1 MILSIGE
8 ILADVIVD
16 NGKSQQFCGGAPF
29 NLIVNAKKSGAVA
42 GFIGR
47 VGDDETGKF
56 LLLETAK
63 YNLNSLDIQVD
74 KERKTTLAL
83 VTLTDG
89 ERDFKFVRN
98 NTADYNIDI
107 NEIDF
112 SKYKDLSIIH
122 LGSLMLSEKSGLE
135 FANAIVKKSKEL
147 NVKLSFDVNFR
158 SDIFKDELSAKLT
171 YKPFIKSADIVKFSD
186 DELYLFTGETD
197 VIKGCEKIASKG
209 QLIIVTLG
217 KRGSLYYIDNKSEIV
232 PTIPVTPVD
241 TTGAGDAF
249 YGTFLA
255 YIENKE
261 YTSENL
267 TSAMKIANQK
277 GAETTLFKGAIKL

>member
-1 MILSIGE
+1 MIDRNNLNRIKGVLSARQGAE
-8 ILADVIVD
+8 IPKYQTPGGPLPVPLKDIKSVENK
-16 NGKSQQFCGGAPF
+16 NGKYY
-29 NLIVNAKKSGAVA
+29 VNGIEVNKEQYDIANNQ
-42 GFIGR
+42 ININ
-47 VGDDETGKF
+47 
-56 LLLETAK
+56 
-63 YNLNSLDIQVD
+63 YNNAANQKGQEV
-74 KERKTTLAL
+74 
-83 VTLTDG
+83 
-89 ERDFKFVRN
+89 
-98 NTADYNIDI
+98 
-107 NEIDF
+107 
-112 SKYKDLSIIH
+112 
-122 LGSLMLSEKSGLE
+122 LGSD
-135 FANAIVKKSKEL
+135 FASLNASL
-147 NVKLSFDVNFR
+147 NAA
-158 SDIFKDELSAKLT
+158 KDELSAKLT

-197 VIKGCEKIASKG
+197 VIKGCEKIANKG

-217 KRGSLYYIDNKSEIV
+217 KKGSLYYIDNKSEIV